1 MNLII
6 GLVVPSSEALSV
18 RGDDGGPPNQARGPP
33 DGGAVAIRDCVASLK
48 GNGVM
53 KRLTAVL
60 LVTIAALVAAAPSAL
75 AAPPTL
81 EREFVDVTF
90 TDEES
95 CGFPV
100 EIHQRGFVIG
110 ITWVDED
117 GSVRRIEAFPQGR
130 ATLTN
135 PDTGESITVNAAGPA
150 HITDN
155 PDGSFTLVGTGTWGW
170 PNHPETGA
178 LGIFQLAGR
187 FVLAVDAEGNASFSF
202 VGQFIDLC
210 AELAA

>member
-48 GNGVM
+48 GNDVM

-135 PDTGESITVNAAGPA
+135 LTLGRASPSTPPGLLTLPITPTGVSPWLARGPGMA
-150 HITDN
+150 
-155 PDGSFTLVGTGTWGW
+155 
-170 PNHPETGA
+170 
-178 LGIFQLAGR
+178 
-187 FVLAVDAEGNASFSF
+187 
-202 VGQFIDLC
+202 
-210 AELAA
+210 